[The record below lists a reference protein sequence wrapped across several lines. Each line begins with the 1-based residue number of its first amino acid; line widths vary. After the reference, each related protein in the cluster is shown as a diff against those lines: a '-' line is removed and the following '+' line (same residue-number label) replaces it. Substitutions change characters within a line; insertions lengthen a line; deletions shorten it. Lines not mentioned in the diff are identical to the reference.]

1 MSKKPMIKLLIT
13 TLVCSSLCI
22 VGYKAFF
29 KKSEELIFNGNVEVQ
44 DVNVSFRVSGRI
56 SKIMFEEGQSVKNGE
71 IIATLDRDI
80 LESQLKLATAKM
92 KEAEVNF
99 KNCKKD
105 FIRNKELYIKKS
117 ISEKVYDDVTM
128 KYHTSEAQRDAA
140 ISNFELAKI
149 SLNDSVLKSPVD
161 GIILTRN
168 IEVGEMI
175 NSGTAAFSIMPHKK
189 TRIKT
194 FANEAALSKIKYN
207 DKVYVNIETMPDK
220 KFVGH
225 IGFISSEAEFTP
237 KNIETKELRTSLMYR
252 VRVVIDENAPELKEG
267 MPVTVRYADK

>member
-1 MSKKPMIKLLIT
+1 MAKKPGIKLLIT
-13 TLVCSSLCI
+13 TLICTSFCF
-22 VGYKAFF
+22 VGYKVFF
-29 KKSEELIFNGNVEVQ
+29 KSSDELIFNGNVEVQ

-56 SKIMFEEGQSVKNGE
+56 SKIMFDEGQNVKNGE
-71 IIATLDRDI
+71 IIATLDKDI

-92 KEAEVNF
+92 KEAEFNF

-105 FIRNKELYIKKS
+105 FIRNKELYKKKS

-128 KYHTSEAQRDAA
+128 KYHVSEAQRDAA
-140 ISNFELAKI
+140 TSNFELAKI
-149 SLNDSVLKSPVD
+149 SLNDAVLKSPVD

-175 NSGTAAFSIMPHKK
+175 NSGTAAFAIMPNRK

-194 FANEAALSKIKYN
+194 FANEASLSKIKYN
-207 DKVYVNIETMPDK
+207 DKVYVNIETMPNK

-252 VRVVIDENAPELKEG
+252 VRVIIDEAAPELKEG

>member
-44 DVNVSFRVSGRI
+44 DVNVSFRVSGRV
-56 SKIMFEEGQSVKNGE
+56 SEIMFEEGQSVKNGE

-105 FIRNKELYIKKS
+105 FIRNKELYSKKS

-140 ISNFELAKI
+140 TSNFELAKI
-149 SLNDSVLKSPVD
+149 SLNDAVLKSPVD

-252 VRVVIDENAPELKEG
+252 VRVIIDENAPELKEG